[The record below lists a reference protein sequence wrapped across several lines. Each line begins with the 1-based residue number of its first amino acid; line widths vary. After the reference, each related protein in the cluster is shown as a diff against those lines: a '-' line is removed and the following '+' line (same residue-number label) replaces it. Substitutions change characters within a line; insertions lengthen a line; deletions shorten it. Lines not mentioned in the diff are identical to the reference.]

1 MLKARLLEYWEGIAY
16 PFGEPEL
23 TSGFSGA
30 RVAQSLVFCV
40 VFCSSLFVLLSV
52 YHCVVCPS
60 IYGFWLPLCIFK
72 HFLVTISSMQG
83 VNHPHSL
90 LYCLNFQGNKCER
103 ERIINIQGNSWIYHY
118 FWGNKNASSLNCF
131 IVDNSTTHWTLTS
144 STFSAKSLS
153 STNV

>member
-1 MLKARLLEYWEGIAY
+1 MLKTRLFEYWEGIAY
-16 PFGEPEL
+16 PSEEPEL

-72 HFLVTISSMQG
+72 HFLVTISRMQA
-83 VNHPHSL
+83 HSL
-90 LYCLNFQGNKCER
+90 LYYLHFQGNKCER

-118 FWGNKNASSLNCF
+118 FWGNINASSLNCF
-131 IVDNSTTHWTLTS
+131 IVDNNTTHWTLTS
-144 STFSAKSLS
+144 SIFITKSLS